1 MAPSGWRS
9 RTGALAA
16 SLMIVAIFAGSATAQ
31 TSRDAQA
38 HTLWRKLSQT
48 EVDCVDRALR
58 ARGSNLWGLI
68 ERGIGP
74 SDPSAAKLRADCR
87 ARTTTSDPSRAV
99 ASTSRTSQAQGSQAQ
114 GLQTHE
120 PSRESSRERLTAVD
134 STFARANER
143 TGDVGSNRTAVRNA
157 AAGHVQDEKV
167 AADSMAIDPPAKVT
181 VDRAAAAKPVP
192 KKAAAG
198 EPAPEKIVPDK
209 VVVESAD
216 VVQIA
221 SIDKVAASKAATEQ
235 GTAEVVVPVVSTAAR
250 GVTLAAAERT
260 KPETAKPPAAGE
272 TVRKE
277 TATAVAAA
285 TSTSVAAETRLSFA
299 YGALSGLAAAGAL
312 VLLYF
317 ALQRKLALLYFALQR
332 KWRARAA

>member
-1 MAPSGWRS
+1 
-9 RTGALAA
+9 
-16 SLMIVAIFAGSATAQ
+16 MIVAIFAGSATAQ

-87 ARTTTSDPSRAV
+87 ARTTTSNASNAV

-120 PSRESSRERLTAVD
+120 PSRESSRERLSAVD

-157 AAGHVQDEKV
+157 AAGNVQDEKV
-167 AADSMAIDPPAKVT
+167 AADSMPIDPPAKVT
-181 VDRAAAAKPVP
+181 VDRAAAAKPVA
-192 KKAAAG
+192 KKATAG
-198 EPAPEKIVPDK
+198 EPTPEKIVPDK

-235 GTAEVVVPVVSTAAR
+235 GTAEVVVPVVSAAAR
-250 GVTLAAAERT
+250 GVTLAAERT

-272 TVRKE
+272 TARKE
-277 TATAVAAA
+277 TAAAVAAA
-285 TSTSVAAETRLSFA
+285 TSTSVAAETSLSFA
-299 YGALSGLAAAGAL
+299 YGALSGLAAAGML
-312 VLLYF
+312 VFLYF
-317 ALQRKLALLYFALQR
+317 VLQHKLALLYFALQR